1 MASDM
6 FSLGATLLFAATGH
20 APYDGETVMDVLVR
34 LATEPPDL
42 TGLPE
47 ELTGM
52 VTACLERSPR
62 KRPASATLL
71 AELGP
76 FVDSPAAG
84 GGGHSYLPGAAMELI
99 EEYRHGPQL
108 ADGSYTDEEAS
119 GDATF
124 GSHTALPTRQRGIGR
139 WLPRRADTSP
149 SGPGDHSRYLPRKKS
164 RRGATAFG
172 VAGWIG
178 AAVALVAAGAV
189 IGFLVS
195 MPGTASPSPRVS
207 APAGGAQAGALVPPP
222 GQQPPSAF
230 PSIPPGQ
237 TAVLLLQPYGD
248 SYTVFLLHGVGWTPL
263 TRVTVALAGYGTSRN
278 QPVVDGAGTFNI
290 AIGQGYDFFTAP
302 IPPGSYK
309 VVVTGAGGRHATA
322 TFQVRPPPTPPVPS
336 PAA

>member
-20 APYDGETVMDVLVR
+20 APYEGETVMDVLVR

-42 TGLPE
+42 AGLPE

-52 VTACLERSPR
+52 ITACLERSPR
-62 KRPASATLL
+62 DRPASATLL
-71 AELGP
+71 NQLGP
-76 FVDSPAAG
+76 FVEGPAAAN
-84 GGGHSYLPGAAMELI
+84 GGHTYLTGTAMELI

-108 ADGSYTDEEAS
+108 ADGSYDDEEAS

-124 GSHTALPTRQRGIGR
+124 GSHTALPAPRQRGIGR

-164 RRGATAFG
+164 RRATPLG
-172 VAGWIG
+172 VAGL
-178 AAVALVAAGAV
+178 AAAGVALVAAGAV
-189 IGFLVS
+189 AGVLLS
-195 MPGTASPSPRVS
+195 RPGAGSPSPRGSSTPTV
-207 APAGGAQAGALVPPP
+207 GGGLLPPP
-222 GQQPPSAF
+222 GQQPPTAF
-230 PSIPPGQ
+230 PPVPAGH
-237 TAVLLLQPYGD
+237 TAVLPLQPFGD
-248 SYTVFLLHGVGWTPL
+248 SYTVFLLHGVGWIPL
-263 TRVTVALAGYGTSRN
+263 TRVTVTLVGHGTSRN
-278 QPVVDGAGTFNI
+278 RPVVDGAGTFNS
-290 AIGQGYDFFTAP
+290 AIGLGYDFFRVP

-336 PAA
+336 PAP

>member
-1 MASDM
+1 
-6 FSLGATLLFAATGH
+6 
-20 APYDGETVMDVLVR
+20 MDVLVR

-42 TGLPE
+42 AGLPE
-47 ELTGM
+47 ELTDM

-71 AELGP
+71 AQLGP
-76 FVDSPAAG
+76 FVDSPAA
-84 GGGHSYLPGAAMELI
+84 PGAGHYYLTDTAMELI

-108 ADGSYTDEEAS
+108 ADGSYDDEAS
-119 GDATF
+119 GEATF
-124 GSHTALPTRQRGIGR
+124 GSHTALPGPRQRGIRR
-139 WLPRRADTSP
+139 WLPWSARTSP
-149 SGPGDHSRYLPRKKS
+149 SGSGDHSRYLPRKKPS
-164 RRGATAFG
+164 RSATALG
-172 VAGWIG
+172 MARWTG

-195 MPGTASPSPRVS
+195 MPDTASPSPRVS
-207 APAGGAQAGALVPPP
+207 APAGGAQGGALVPPP

-237 TAVLLLQPYGD
+237 TAVVPLQPYGD

-309 VVVTGAGGRHATA
+309 VVVTGAGGQHATA
-322 TFQVRPPPTPPVPS
+322 TFQVRPPPGPPTPS